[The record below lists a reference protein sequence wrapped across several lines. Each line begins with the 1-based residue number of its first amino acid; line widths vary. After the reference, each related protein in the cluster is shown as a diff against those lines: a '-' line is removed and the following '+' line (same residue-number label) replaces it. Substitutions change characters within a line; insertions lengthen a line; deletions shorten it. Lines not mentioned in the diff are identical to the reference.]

1 LTLPVTQALR
11 WVTQVVFFKVIQ
23 GGDPVS
29 YGSRWAPA
37 SPTRIITL
45 PVGYGDGYMRAMSGQ
60 AEVIVQG
67 RRMPVVGS
75 ICMDQIMVDIDKTS
89 AYNGDEV
96 VLLGESGD
104 ARIRIEE
111 LATWANTVPHEVLTS
126 INARVPRVYRDVAR

>member
-1 LTLPVTQALR
+1 
-11 WVTQVVFFKVIQ
+11 
-23 GGDPVS
+23 
-29 YGSRWAPA
+29 
-37 SPTRIITL
+37 
-45 PVGYGDGYMRAMSGQ
+45 MRAMSGQ

-126 INARVPRVYRDVAR
+126 INTRVPRVYRDVAR